1 MANSVHVSTLL
12 NHITHITCIFF
23 SPHNADECS
32 ASFKLISGQSLACFA
47 LFCGFC
53 SCSVTLIFPQ
63 KHFHCAL
70 FNFAVLY
77 VLLQCF
83 FLSAGVF
90 FLELAVCLTSQS
102 HHKKVYFYSF
112 LFVQDRHSKTFTSV
126 ASPSHTNPLHVFHSH
141 ILFHRLLFYK
151 TRYGFGSRGQQLL
164 LL

>member
-1 MANSVHVSTLL
+1 MHL
-12 NHITHITCIFF
+12 FF
-23 SPHNADECS
+23 PHNADECS

-53 SCSVTLIFPQ
+53 SCSVTLMFPQ

-90 FLELAVCLTSQS
+90 FWNLQFVWPLRATIKSLLLLFPLCSGSPQQNIHLCSIAFSHQPSACLSQP
-102 HHKKVYFYSF
+102 HIVP
-112 LFVQDRHSKTFTSV
+112 
-126 ASPSHTNPLHVFHSH
+126 SPPF
-141 ILFHRLLFYK
+141 FYK